1 MFVVELV
8 KASQKTRY
16 VIGYI
21 FLSDTDYICVVV
33 LQDPSVVFSAGYVVL
48 DVRYGF
54 KGLWFSIGVDKKSRG

>member
-21 FLSDTDYICVVV
+21 FLSNTDYICVVV
-33 LQDPSVVFSAGYVVL
+33 LLDPSVVFSAG
-48 DVRYGF
+48 
-54 KGLWFSIGVDKKSRG
+54 